1 MKFDSR
7 LIAVIARLHPEVYDD
22 PHFGGPVYRPSHVQ
36 SGVAVG
42 RTAATAV
49 LQAAWLGQVFGLE
62 LAGEDWE
69 GDWCP
74 TYPHHPKL
82 PPGVGPIGPDPD
94 PNPVYL
100 TGYYLGLSSV
110 LADAVERG
118 VASPVV
124 GALLEASVGN
134 LALSVQQR

>member
-1 MKFDSR
+1 MQLDRR
-7 LIAVIARLHPEVYDD
+7 LIAVIARLHPEIYDG
-22 PHFGGPVYRPSHVQ
+22 PHFGGPVFRATHAQ
-36 SGVAVG
+36 EGAALG
-42 RTAATAV
+42 RRAATAL
-49 LQAAWLGQVFGLE
+49 LQAAWLGQVLGLE
-62 LAGEDWE
+62 LAGDDWE

-110 LADAVERG
+110 LADGVERG
-118 VASPVV
+118 VTAPAVAAVLDASM
-124 GALLEASVGN
+124 ANLER
-134 LALSVQQR
+134 SVQR